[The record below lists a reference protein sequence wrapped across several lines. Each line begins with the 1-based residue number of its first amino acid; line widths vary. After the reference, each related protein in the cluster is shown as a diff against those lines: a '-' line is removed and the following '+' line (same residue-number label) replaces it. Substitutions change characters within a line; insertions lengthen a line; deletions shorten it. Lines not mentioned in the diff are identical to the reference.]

1 MSRICLFLGLAWL
14 ALTLTGCAT
23 RVWNQPIGLADD
35 VYRYDYDFR
44 TRLPRNA
51 DDLFIV
57 LAFSGGGTR
66 SAAFTYGVLEKLRD
80 TQVTIQGKP
89 RRLLDEVDVITS
101 VSGGSFTA
109 AYYGLFGDQIF
120 TDFEPRFLKRDVQA
134 DLYWQLA
141 NPANLIKLAGS
152 EFNRSDLTANWL
164 DREIFERKQFAN
176 MSRGDLPFVI
186 INASDLNNGSTF
198 SFIQP
203 QFNFLCSDIS
213 SYPVANAVAASS
225 AVPVAFATIAL
236 RNYPDCPQ
244 RNIPWVDEALAHDSP
259 LDRRYAVA
267 RALERYRR
275 PERMPVVH
283 LVDGGVTDNLGV
295 RGSMM
300 SPVAQFGNVPD
311 MAGAFTPKQL
321 AKVRNVLVVVA
332 NAQVFAEYDWSRE
345 GKEPGIVGSVLASFD
360 AALGILNTETASLAK
375 QGFMMWEQRI
385 NEQRGTQAPPVK
397 VHFSVLTFNQI
408 KDTAERDYFDALPTS
423 LSLKPEAV
431 DAVRKLG
438 GRLLES
444 SPEFTEFLKAVH

>member
-1 MSRICLFLGLAWL
+1 MLL
-14 ALTLTGCAT
+14 LTGCAT

-51 DDLFIV
+51 DDLFII

-80 TQVTIQGKP
+80 TPIMLHGEK
-89 RRLLDEVDVITS
+89 RRLLDEVDVITA

-109 AYYGLFGDQIF
+109 AYYGLFGDRIF
-120 TDFEPRFLKRDVQA
+120 TDFEPKFLKRDVQG

-141 NPANLIKLAGS
+141 NPANLIKLAGN

-164 DREIFERKQFAN
+164 NRELFEDKQFAN

-213 SYPVANAVAASS
+213 SYPVANAVAASA

-236 RNYPDCPQ
+236 RNHPECPQ
-244 RNIPWVDEALAHDSP
+244 RHAPWVEEALAQDSP

-300 SPVAQFGNVPD
+300 SPVAHYGNVPD

-321 AKVRNVLVVVA
+321 ARVRNVLVVVA
-332 NAQVFAEYDWSRE
+332 NAQVFAEYEWSRK
-345 GKEPGIVGSVLASFD
+345 GTSPGIVGSVLASFD

-375 QGFMMWEQRI
+375 QGFKMWEQRI
-385 NEQRGTQAPPVK
+385 NEQRGNRTPPVK

-423 LSLKPEAV
+423 LSLEPEAV
-431 DAVRKLG
+431 DAVRQLG

-444 SPEFTEFLKAVH
+444 SPEFVEFLKEVR